1 MGSQPS
7 AASRFEQDGSILRF
21 GQGAARVSVTV
32 CTPRILRIELAGE
45 APDAGPSYVG
55 PRDWPGAA
63 VHVDDGEPVRMAT
76 ADLGVEVSTARPS
89 GWPSS
94 TPRARCSSTSRR
106 TAG

>member
-1 MGSQPS
+1 LGSQLS

-45 APDAGPSYVG
+45 APDAGPSYVD

-63 VHVDDGEPVRMAT
+63 IHVDDGEPVRMVT
-76 ADLGVEVSTARPS
+76 ADLGVEVSIAPVRL
-89 GWPSS
+89 
-94 TPRARCSSTSRR
+94 AFLDR
-106 TAG
+106 TGTLLLH